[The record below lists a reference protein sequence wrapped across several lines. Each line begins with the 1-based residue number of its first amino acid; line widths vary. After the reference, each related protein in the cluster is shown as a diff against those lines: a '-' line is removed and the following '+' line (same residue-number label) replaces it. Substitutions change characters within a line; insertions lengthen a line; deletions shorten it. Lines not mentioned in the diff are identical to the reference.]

1 MNSTPP
7 PNETGPHDAPTAGT
21 DERLAHAHEEIKR
34 ADKQLT
40 RLTEQLAK
48 MERDTAGPPSTR
60 PDPKAPSGGSSKQ
73 LVLARTAPPPRSSG
87 KPSLGIIFGL
97 ALAAGVVVAAL
108 VMQLSYDD
116 ETRPAAQ
123 LASAPSPPPESPSSP
138 AQKTAATLVQI
149 AAAEPAPTQAASSPP
164 AALPQAPT
172 LAQAAPSQA
181 APSQATPPQDAP
193 PAAAASPDQTQLLQT
208 MARNLGNLERTI
220 DQLKS
225 SQQQMADDNAKAIG
239 ELKATQEEMKRAL
252 AKVSEPAPPK
262 VSAPATRPAPSVRRP
277 ERAAQSPPAR
287 SRPRYRRE
295 WIYDD
300 DW

>member
-7 PNETGPHDAPTAGT
+7 PNETGPHDAPAAGD

-34 ADKQLT
+34 ADEQLT

-48 MERDTAGPPSTR
+48 MERDTARPPSAR
-60 PDPKAPSGGSSKQ
+60 PDPQPLSGASSKQ
-73 LVLARTAPPPRSSG
+73 LVLARTVSPPPPSSG
-87 KPSLGIIFGL
+87 KPSLGIILGL
-97 ALAAGVVVAAL
+97 ALAAGVVVAVL

-116 ETRPAAQ
+116 DARPASQ
-123 LASAPSPPPESPSSP
+123 LASLPSSP
-138 AQKTAATLVQI
+138 PEQPAVPAQPAPSLVQM
-149 AAAEPAPTQAASSPP
+149 AAAEPAPPQAAPPQAASPP
-164 AALPQAPT
+164 VPQQAPT
-172 LAQAAPSQA
+172 LAQAAPA
-181 APSQATPPQDAP
+181 QDAPP

-220 DQLKS
+220 DQLKT

-239 ELKATQEEMKRAL
+239 ELKATQEEMQRAL

-262 VSAPATRPAPSVRRP
+262 VSAPATRPAPAARKP
-277 ERAAQSPPAR
+277 ERAAQSPPPR
-287 SRPRYRRE
+287 PRPRYRRE